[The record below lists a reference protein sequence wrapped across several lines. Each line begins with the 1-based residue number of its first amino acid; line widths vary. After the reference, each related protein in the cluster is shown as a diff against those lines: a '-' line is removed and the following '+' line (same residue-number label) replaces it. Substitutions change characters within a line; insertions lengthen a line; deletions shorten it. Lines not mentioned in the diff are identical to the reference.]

1 MSDALSGSNASGLTR
16 HIETQFH
23 ARHRRQLS
31 PLLRLADMIEDLH
44 VGDAGVPEGL
54 FGILRRMTEDLEVQM
69 KKEELILFPAI
80 RRAGD
85 LQLENEIAKLR
96 AANQDLKRNAAEIC
110 RITNDLTLPQG
121 ACEPWETLYSGLA
134 EFVADL
140 EEHMRLENDVLFSRD
155 VDAD

>member
-1 MSDALSGSNASGLTR
+1 MSDAVSGRNASELTG

-23 ARHRRQLS
+23 ARHRRQLP

-69 KKEELILFPAI
+69 KTEELILFPAI

-85 LQLENEIAKLR
+85 LQLENEIEKLR
-96 AANQDLKRNAAEIC
+96 AANEDLKRNAAEIR
-110 RITNDLTLPQG
+110 RITNGLTLPQG
-121 ACEPWETLYSGLA
+121 ACEPWETLYSGLT
-134 EFVADL
+134 EFVADI
-140 EEHMRLENDVLFSRD
+140 EEHMRLEKDVLFPRD